1 MFDFNEKKTVSAV
14 KSSVREIAFS
24 NLRDAFE
31 ELYGKENVSV
41 IDSNEIAVCLGT
53 RTLEDG
59 TVGEVCFTVKPVAKD
74 FDVRT
79 TESGKTFMPFERLSE
94 ADAFEVAQKEKA
106 EKAEKDKAE
115 KEARKERDKAAREAA
130 KKKK

>member
-59 TVGEVCFTVKPVAKD
+59 TDGEVCFTVKPVAKD